1 MKDLWTASYVL
12 VVIMIFVTSK
22 KYFNNKH
29 LYKKVSWCM
38 TERKKGSCQIFTCLW
53 SQQYDLPDLY
63 RLKKAEE
70 HDAAFILDAFQD
82 ALSESYFSGRLA
94 KSSKALGLT
103 EEEYFFLSMRNFLS
117 EHECEISLN
126 GVEKYSLLEK
136 TNYGVWGSQLYDAK
150 YQLTAFG
157 VVYTKLLYCVCL
169 YCEANIRISKLKIPK
184 EAVRAKERIDSGVIE
199 ISVL

>member
-1 MKDLWTASYVL
+1 MKELWTASYVL

-126 GVEKYSLLEK
+126 GVEKYSFTGK
-136 TNYGVWGSQLYDAK
+136 D
-150 YQLTAFG
+150 
-157 VVYTKLLYCVCL
+157 KLRGMGFSAL
-169 YCEANIRISKLKIPK
+169 
-184 EAVRAKERIDSGVIE
+184 
-199 ISVL
+199 